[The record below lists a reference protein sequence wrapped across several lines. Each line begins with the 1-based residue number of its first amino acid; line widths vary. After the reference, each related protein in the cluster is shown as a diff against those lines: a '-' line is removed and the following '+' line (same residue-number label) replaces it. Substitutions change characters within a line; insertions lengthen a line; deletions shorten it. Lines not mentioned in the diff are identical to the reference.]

1 MDDNNDNIL
10 KKAKTHKGKM
20 HLDSLLPKLIEDPKE
35 ALFINTNNS
44 NDIMRMILNDL
55 FISRKELS
63 KKLSK
68 KENIHNITE
77 NKNDIEYLCDKNNT
91 AFFTFTNDTKK
102 KPLDITFGLIFNKL
116 ILDSFEFEVTN
127 YIPIEYFAKD
137 IQISSQMKPVII
149 FQGEIFET
157 EYSYDRLK
165 NFFFDF
171 FKQIDTDTTTISDLR
186 RIIIISCDNANEKII
201 KIRNYQVNGN
211 IVEGNLDNL
220 ELIEIGPSLNL
231 RERHFIL
238 ADDETYKNSR
248 KQPKALKPKKQ
259 KNIETDLLGVKRG
272 RLHMQKQNLN
282 AVALKK
288 YKKIM
293 SKKKKLGNK
302 KNSVKDD
309 NNDIDLN
316 E

>member
-1 MDDNNDNIL
+1 ML
-10 KKAKTHKGKM
+10 PKKAKTHKGKM
-20 HLDSLLPKLIEDPKE
+20 YLDSLLPKLVEDPKQ

-55 FISRKELS
+55 FISRREFS

-68 KENIHNITE
+68 KENIHNVDE
-77 NKNDIEYLCDKNNT
+77 NKADLEYLCNKNNT

-102 KPLDITFGLIFNKL
+102 KPLDITFGIIFNNQ

-127 YIPIEYFAKD
+127 YIPIEYFSKD

-165 NFFFDF
+165 NFFVDY
-171 FKQIDTDTTTISDLR
+171 FKQIDIETTTISDLR
-186 RIIIISCDNANEKII
+186 RIIIISCNSGTDKII

-211 IVEGNLDNL
+211 IKKGNLDNL
-220 ELIEIGPSLNL
+220 ELTEIGPSLNL
-231 RERHFIL
+231 KERHFNL

-248 KQPKALKPKKQ
+248 KQPKALKPKKE
-259 KNIETDLLGVKRG
+259 KNIETNLLGVKRG
-272 RLHMQKQNLN
+272 RIHMQKQNLN

-288 YKKIM
+288 YRKILGKKEKI
-293 SKKKKLGNK
+293 GNK
-302 KNSVKDD
+302 KK
-309 NNDIDLN
+309 
-316 E
+316 